1 MSTATTWTTEF
12 ETSGQVVFPQRLS
25 RLLIRGAIGVVLM
38 SSSLWTIAERIRAD
52 DMGGTMGVLR
62 LTALSAFIYLVG
74 VTAWQLATRRP
85 VVTINGDGIAVGK
98 KMGKLTW
105 DKIARIDD
113 PSGIPGIRTVQIQ
126 PVDRH
131 GSTALGIPQDN
142 VLELAE
148 LSQWLRTLHARQHPT

>member
-1 MSTATTWTTEF
+1 MSTAAAWTNEF
-12 ETSGQVVFPQRLS
+12 ETSGQVVFPPRRS
-25 RLLIRGAIGVVLM
+25 RLLIRGAIGVVLL

-85 VVTINGDGIAVGK
+85 RVTINRDGIAVGK
-98 KMGKLTW
+98 RLGKLTW

-113 PSGIPGIRTVQIQ
+113 PSGLPGIRTIQIQ
-126 PVDRH
+126 PVNRRD
-131 GSTALGIPQDN
+131 SNPLGIPQDN
-142 VLELAE
+142 VHDLAE
-148 LSQWLRTLHARQHPT
+148 LTKWLRTLHTQHLAP